1 MGGGGTRG
9 RTAGAAGCALA
20 TLGLVAGACS
30 ALIVDGPPPAD
41 VRPTVDF
48 ECTRTP
54 VVPILDFIAVNVAAF
69 RAFKDA
75 SQDDAQFQGRTLS
88 RNQDLLVSVG
98 ALTGFF
104 VSAGVGFAR
113 VRECEAATDERLR
126 HPLVRPPTQNV
137 PPAMPAP
144 PAPETLTP
152 PAPSPPPTVPSDEAG

>member
-1 MGGGGTRG
+1 MGGAVVRG

-20 TLGLVAGACS
+20 TLGLVVGSGCS
-30 ALIVDGPPPAD
+30 ALIVDGPPPVD

-54 VVPILDFIAVNVAAF
+54 VVPILDFIAANIAAF
-69 RAFKDA
+69 RLFQDA
-75 SQDDAQFQGRTLS
+75 SLDDAQFQGRTLS
-88 RNQDLLVSVG
+88 RDQDLLVSVG

-126 HPLVRPPTQNV
+126 HPRVRPPTQNV
-137 PPAMPAP
+137 APAM
-144 PAPETLTP
+144 
-152 PAPSPPPTVPSDEAG
+152 PAPSPPPPSPSDGTD